1 MDPKIT
7 EEIKEQEDA
16 LDQSIAL
23 NKITVMLLDE
33 RKKELKKIW
42 VFFSVVCAAFVA
54 LFAVFA
60 YTTHKEKQELMAQLN
75 DTRVDFME
83 YLDSIEYT
91 VTDDYSTDTTQ
102 TVEGDSATIN
112 NVDGDQ
118 YNDNAVRAE
127 NYKNTCEITTA
138 IHAEGEATRALIN
151 ANTMQDLRDKL
162 ADRDRELQTA
172 NFHLSQQAQNAT
184 LISTLRPFPQPAYI
198 TCSPYTA
205 MNGYGACNGCN
216 C

>member
-42 VFFSVVCAAFVA
+42 VFFSVVCVAFVA

-91 VTDDYSTDTTQ
+91 VTDDYSTDN
-102 TVEGDSATIN
+102 SKK
-112 NVDGDQ
+112 
-118 YNDNAVRAE
+118 R
-127 NYKNTCEITTA
+127 YKNCSSHLRKTKIWHPKSLPNLWQ
-138 IHAEGEATRALIN
+138 IHAKKIGVTTCDGAHTDSCKAARN
-151 ANTMQDLRDKL
+151 SSGQ
-162 ADRDRELQTA
+162 
-172 NFHLSQQAQNAT
+172 
-184 LISTLRPFPQPAYI
+184 YI
-198 TCSPYTA
+198 
-205 MNGYGACNGCN
+205 
-216 C
+216 

>member
-7 EEIKEQEDA
+7 EEIKKQEDA

-33 RKKELKKIW
+33 RKKELKKVW
-42 VFFSVVCAAFVA
+42 VFFFVVCVAFVA
-54 LFAVFA
+54 LFSVFA

-91 VTDDYSTDTTQ
+91 VTDDYSTDSHTETTQ

-112 NVDGDQ
+112 KQFVQ
-118 YNDNAVRAE
+118 VLEQRVQELFESLQE
-127 NYKNTCEITTA
+127 NQDPAPKVVAQHVANTCE
-138 IHAEGEATRALIN
+138 ENRG
-151 ANTMQDLRDKL
+151 D
-162 ADRDRELQTA
+162 
-172 NFHLSQQAQNAT
+172 HL
-184 LISTLRPFPQPAYI
+184 
-198 TCSPYTA
+198 
-205 MNGYGACNGCN
+205 
-216 C
+216 

>member
-33 RKKELKKIW
+33 RKKELKKVW
-42 VFFSVVCAAFVA
+42 VFFFVVCVAFVA
-54 LFAVFA
+54 LFSVFA
-60 YTTHKEKQELMAQLN
+60 YTTHKEKQELMTQLN

-91 VTDDYSTDTTQ
+91 VTDDYSTDSHTETTQ

-112 NVDGDQ
+112 NVDGD
-118 YNDNAVRAE
+118 
-127 NYKNTCEITTA
+127 
-138 IHAEGEATRALIN
+138 
-151 ANTMQDLRDKL
+151 
-162 ADRDRELQTA
+162 
-172 NFHLSQQAQNAT
+172 
-184 LISTLRPFPQPAYI
+184 
-198 TCSPYTA
+198 
-205 MNGYGACNGCN
+205 
-216 C
+216 